1 MSRGEPMRTLA
12 RAFSFRRLS
21 HRFADDRR
29 GSAAAEFCIILPVI
43 LTLTFGV
50 AELCNIAAVSRK
62 LTLTAYAMSDMVAAS
77 TSINDAGIQNVLSA
91 GKLLLRPYPAD
102 GDLKLRVSAVNI
114 DANKQATVQWSDAVP
129 PSEKRQGAVTIPPGL
144 LVANT
149 QLIWGEVSYK
159 YKPNYGTF
167 SLLSAWPFAY
177 EHYQFF
183 ARPRESSTVC
193 RSAC

>member
-1 MSRGEPMRTLA
+1 MRTRA
-12 RAFSFRRLS
+12 RAFSFRRLPR
-21 HRFADDRR
+21 RFADDRR

-43 LTLTFGV
+43 LIFVFGV

-62 LTLTAYAMSDMVAAS
+62 LTLTAYAMSDMVAQAS
-77 TSINDAGIQNVLSA
+77 AINDAGMQNVLAA
-91 GKLLLRPYPAD
+91 GKVLLRPYPAD
-102 GDLKLRVSAVNI
+102 NDLKLRVSAVNI
-114 DANKQATVQWSDAVP
+114 DANKQATVQWSDAEP
-129 PSEKRQGAVTIPPGL
+129 ASEKRGAGAVTIPPAL
-144 LVANT
+144 LVPNT

-167 SLLSAWPFAY
+167 SLLSAWPFTY

-193 RSAC
+193 RSSC